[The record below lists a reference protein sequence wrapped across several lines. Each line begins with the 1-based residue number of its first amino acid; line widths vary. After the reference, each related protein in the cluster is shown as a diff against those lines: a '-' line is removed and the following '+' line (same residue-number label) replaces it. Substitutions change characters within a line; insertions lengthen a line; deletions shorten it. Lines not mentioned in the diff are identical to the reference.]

1 MCVFM
6 WITES
11 FGQPLR
17 NSFLVGKRHNVPAET
32 WLATG
37 NAERQ
42 RVAGLGRGAGELWFR
57 IFESG
62 DRGNQ
67 AAGPGNLGKGNGCGD
82 ERRNADAG
90 IKRSGG
96 TKGRQLKPGQNSS

>member
-67 AAGPGNLGKGNGCGD
+67 AAAPGNLGKGDRCAS
-82 ERRNADAG
+82 ERGNADAG
-90 IKRSGG
+90 DRRIGAKNKMKKAPFRVC
-96 TKGRQLKPGQNSS
+96 